1 MNNYCFTLAYNLVT
15 EVEKTTNLLYDQNR
29 SSDFKH
35 LIVDLG
41 FPLVNGHDIAD
52 NFDEAKRINSQALA
66 GIAEVYGSQYVKME
80 NIGVSQNWTQV
91 FRYINPG
98 DDDVLIGCDPD
109 EHPTDE
115 GWVKAMGE
123 VLRFGNTGLSSL
135 INLDQVKPLSTMEV
149 RRSVIKG
156 HRVTYPPDFSC
167 AWALIGMRGSFIK
180 AMGEIPVPEKASKY
194 GWIEQATYPKFKE
207 LGFSWCFLSD
217 YFARHTVW
225 DGNSVFQDWKFYVIQ
240 NTIGGQ
246 ISFEEY
252 LTMKREGKL

>member
-1 MNNYCFTLAYNLVT
+1 MINYCFTLAYNLPS
-15 EVEKTTNLLYDQNR
+15 EVEKVTNLLYEQNNR
-29 SSDFKH
+29 KDFFH

-41 FPLVNGHDIAD
+41 FPLVTAGEIPK
-52 NFDEAKRINSQALA
+52 NFEGAREINSMKLRETAA
-66 GIAEVYGSQYVKME
+66 TYGSDYVKFQ

-91 FRYINPG
+91 LRYINPA

-109 EHPTDE
+109 EHPIDE
-115 GWVKAMGE
+115 GWVKAMGD

-156 HRVTYPPDFSC
+156 HNVTYPPDFSC
-167 AWALIGMRGSFIK
+167 AWALIGMRGSFMK
-180 AMGEIPVPEKASKY
+180 AMGEVPVPEKASKY

-217 YFARHTVW
+217 YFAQHTVW
-225 DGNSVFQDWKFYVIQ
+225 NGPSVFQDWKLYVIN
-240 NTIGGQ
+240 NTAGGQ

-252 LTMKREGKL
+252 LMMKKEGKL